1 MDEFINLFSDNITDI
16 TKPIRL
22 IGIGFKLKEAKNEPS
37 QFDIFQYII

>member
-22 IGIGFKLKEAKNEPS
+22 IGLDSSSREAKNEPS
-37 QFDIFQYII
+37 QFDIFR

>member
-22 IGIGFKLKEAKNEPS
+22 IGIGFKLKGSEERTVTV
-37 QFDIFQYII
+37 